1 MFCLSRLSWRD
12 SAFSPFRAPGGGISQ
27 SSTCALNPNLIF
39 EMGSNILNDRK
50 INEQA
55 LPFLLFN
62 LI

>member
-1 MFCLSRLSWRD
+1 MLRFLTASRL
-12 SAFSPFRAPGGGISQ
+12 
-27 SSTCALNPNLIF
+27 ALNPNPIF